1 MKVDITDIVSN
12 ENKSVTKEVEI
23 DLTSFDSKLG
33 NFPIIKKTPFTLQLA
48 NEENKH
54 LLIETE
60 LDVTLEIPCD
70 RCLTP
75 VDTDFHISVSRKL
88 PIGGEPVSEEDG
100 EEDDY
105 VDGFDLDVDRLIYGE
120 IMVNWPTKVLCKE
133 DCKGICRKCGV
144 NLNLQTCDCQKTELD
159 PRMAAIQDIFNKF
172 KEV

>member
-23 DLTSFDSKLG
+23 DFTSFDSKLG
-33 NFPIIKKTPFTLQLA
+33 NFPISKKTPFTLQLT

-54 LLIETE
+54 VLIEAE
-60 LDVTLEIPCD
+60 VDVTIEIPCD

-75 VDTDFHISVSRKL
+75 VDTDFHIEVSRKF
-88 PIGGEPVSEEDG
+88 PIGDSAVPEE
-100 EEDDY
+100 EEGGNDY
-105 VDGFDLDVDRLIYGE
+105 VDGFDLDVDKLIYGE
-120 IMVNWPTKVLCKE
+120 IMVNWPMKVLCKE
-133 DCKGICRKCGV
+133 DCKGICRKCGA